1 MIDTN
6 VLVAALRSST
16 GASHEVFLAADR
28 GEFEVALSVPLL
40 AEYDDVCH
48 RAGSGILIPAS
59 AINDVINRIAQFAR
73 QQTIHYL
80 WRGIL
85 PDPKDDMVLEVAV
98 AAGATHLVTFN
109 CKHLKQASE
118 FGIAVVTPLRVSYP
132 IMSTLSLRIPDSLH
146 RTLKSAAEQDG
157 VSINQFVS
165 LAVAEKLSAL
175 QTYNLIA
182 EKAAKG
188 SQENFLKAMSMV
200 PAGEVVEGD
209 EIPAKYKSSTSPGR
223 KKTSGK

>member
-1 MIDTN
+1 VIDTS

-16 GASHEVFLAADR
+16 GASHEVLLAADR
-28 GEFEVALSVPLL
+28 CEFEVALSVPLL

-48 RAGSGILIPAS
+48 RPGSGILIPAS

-109 CKHLKQASE
+109 PHFSYHFVTRRSE
-118 FGIAVVTPLRVSYP
+118 DLLLRGAGRIFRRAVWGHTAQGQFGPERSRGRSSQVAVERV
-132 IMSTLSLRIPDSLH
+132 
-146 RTLKSAAEQDG
+146 
-157 VSINQFVS
+157 
-165 LAVAEKLSAL
+165 
-175 QTYNLIA
+175 
-182 EKAAKG
+182 
-188 SQENFLKAMSMV
+188 
-200 PAGEVVEGD
+200 
-209 EIPAKYKSSTSPGR
+209 
-223 KKTSGK
+223 

>member
-1 MIDTN
+1 
-6 VLVAALRSST
+6 
-16 GASHEVFLAADR
+16 
-28 GEFEVALSVPLL
+28 
-40 AEYDDVCH
+40 
-48 RAGSGILIPAS
+48 
-59 AINDVINRIAQFAR
+59 
-73 QQTIHYL
+73 
-80 WRGIL
+80 
-85 PDPKDDMVLEVAV
+85 
-98 AAGATHLVTFN
+98 
-109 CKHLKQASE
+109 
-118 FGIAVVTPLRVSYP
+118 
-132 IMSTLSLRIPDSLH
+132 MSTLSLRIPDSLH

-209 EIPAKYKSSTSPGR
+209 EIPAKYTSSTSPGS
-223 KKTSGK
+223 KKTSEK

>member
-1 MIDTN
+1 
-6 VLVAALRSST
+6 
-16 GASHEVFLAADR
+16 
-28 GEFEVALSVPLL
+28 
-40 AEYDDVCH
+40 
-48 RAGSGILIPAS
+48 
-59 AINDVINRIAQFAR
+59 
-73 QQTIHYL
+73 
-80 WRGIL
+80 
-85 PDPKDDMVLEVAV
+85 
-98 AAGATHLVTFN
+98 
-109 CKHLKQASE
+109 
-118 FGIAVVTPLRVSYP
+118 
-132 IMSTLSLRIPDSLH
+132 MSTLSLRIPDSLH

-209 EIPAKYKSSTSPGR
+209 EIPADYKSSASPGR

>member
-16 GASHEVFLAADR
+16 GASHEILLAADR

-48 RAGSGILIPAS
+48 RPNSGISIPAW
-59 AINDVINRIAQFAR
+59 AVDDFINRIAQISR

-98 AAGATHLVTFN
+98 AAGVSYIITFN
-109 CKHLKQASE
+109 HRHLKQASE
-118 FGIAVVTPLRVSYP
+118 FGIAVATPS
-132 IMSTLSLRIPDSLH
+132 
-146 RTLKSAAEQDG
+146 E
-157 VSINQFVS
+157 
-165 LAVAEKLSAL
+165 
-175 QTYNLIA
+175 
-182 EKAAKG
+182 
-188 SQENFLKAMSMV
+188 FLT
-200 PAGEVVEGD
+200 
-209 EIPAKYKSSTSPGR
+209 IL
-223 KKTSGK
+223 

>member
-1 MIDTN
+1 
-6 VLVAALRSST
+6 
-16 GASHEVFLAADR
+16 
-28 GEFEVALSVPLL
+28 
-40 AEYDDVCH
+40 
-48 RAGSGILIPAS
+48 
-59 AINDVINRIAQFAR
+59 
-73 QQTIHYL
+73 
-80 WRGIL
+80 
-85 PDPKDDMVLEVAV
+85 
-98 AAGATHLVTFN
+98 
-109 CKHLKQASE
+109 
-118 FGIAVVTPLRVSYP
+118 
-132 IMSTLSLRIPDSLH
+132 MSTLSRRIPDSLH

-175 QTYNLIA
+175 RTYNLIA

-209 EIPAKYKSSTSPGR
+209 EIPVDYKSSTSSGR